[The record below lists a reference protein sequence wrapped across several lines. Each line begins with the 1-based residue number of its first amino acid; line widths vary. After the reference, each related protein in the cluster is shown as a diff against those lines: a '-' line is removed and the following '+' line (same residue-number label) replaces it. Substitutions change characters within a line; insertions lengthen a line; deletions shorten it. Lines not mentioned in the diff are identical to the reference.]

1 MIALALAVLCVGA
14 EPLDDGIAIYQSL
27 EFERAAIHFQG
38 MVLDPSI
45 PPKLRAQAAMCA
57 GLSLGQLGDVEGAR
71 RSFSLA
77 VTNDREVVP
86 PPGAPP
92 ALCAILEEE
101 RAAATARPR
110 PAPPAPPDAAASVA
124 SQPPPPDEAPPP
136 ILPHTAGADWPAI
149 GSGVAAGA
157 LTVAAVAAG
166 VYGAVQY
173 ATSADPTVPARPAFA
188 AYDAAVAAGW
198 AAAGL
203 GGVAVV
209 AGGVSAVLFAL
220 E

>member
-1 MIALALAVLCVGA
+1 MIALALAVFFAGA
-14 EPLDDGIAIYQSL
+14 EPLDDGIALYQSL
-27 EFERAAIHFQG
+27 EFERAAIQFQG
-38 MVLDPSI
+38 VVLDPAAS
-45 PPKLRAQAAMCA
+45 PTLRAQAAMWA

-71 RSFSLA
+71 RAFALA
-77 VTNDREVVP
+77 VANDAGVEA

-101 RAAATARPR
+101 RTAAAARP
-110 PAPPAPPDAAASVA
+110 PPAP
-124 SQPPPPDEAPPP
+124 PPPPDEPAPPVAAP
-136 ILPHTAGADWPAI
+136 EQPGPEPTVNGAADWPAI

-157 LTVAAVAAG
+157 LGAAAVAAG

-173 ATSADPTVPARPAFA
+173 ATSADPMVPAGPALA

-209 AGGVSAVLFAL
+209 AGGVAAALFLL